1 VVLPIAAAT
10 TEVTVSGN
18 PAELAEEQ
26 VHLAVEQ
33 RVLGVLPNFYSTY
46 DWNAPPLD
54 APRKFELALHSVSDP
69 VAFLGAGFVAGV
81 EQANGS
87 YRGYGG
93 GMGGYGKRFGAA
105 YANDAV
111 GRMLSSAV
119 FPALF
124 HQDPRYFYKGTGS
137 KTSRLFYAI
146 SGAVMTRSDKGH
158 WQPNYSHLL
167 GTLGAGAVANLYYP
181 AGDRGLR
188 LTLVNWAI
196 GTAGHAGND
205 LLREF
210 VLKGFTP
217 SRKAMKGGKP

>member
-1 VVLPIAAAT
+1 LRGDDGGDG
-10 TEVTVSGN
+10 SGN

-93 GMGGYGKRFGAA
+93 GMAGMASDLA
-105 YANDAV
+105 QPM
-111 GRMLSSAV
+111 RMML
-119 FPALF
+119 
-124 HQDPRYFYKGTGS
+124 
-137 KTSRLFYAI
+137 
-146 SGAVMTRSDKGH
+146 
-158 WQPNYSHLL
+158 
-167 GTLGAGAVANLYYP
+167 
-181 AGDRGLR
+181 
-188 LTLVNWAI
+188 WA
-196 GTAGHAGND
+196 
-205 LLREF
+205 EC
-210 VLKGFTP
+210 
-217 SRKAMKGGKP
+217 